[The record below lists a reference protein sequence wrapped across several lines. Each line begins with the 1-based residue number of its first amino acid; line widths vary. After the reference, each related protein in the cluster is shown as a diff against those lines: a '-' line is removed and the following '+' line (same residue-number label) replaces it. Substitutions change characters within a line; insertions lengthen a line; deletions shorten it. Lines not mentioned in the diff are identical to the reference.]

1 MEKTQHI
8 PVLENE
14 VVEQL
19 RAAAGGDFLDCT
31 LGGAGHTLAILKAN
45 PRNTVTAS
53 DRDERALKRAAERLS
68 EYGSRVKLL
77 HADFESLNSL
87 LSDRTFDG
95 MLADLGIST
104 DQLRENRG
112 FSFNDEGA
120 LDMRMD
126 ESRGLSAADI
136 VNTATLHEIFVILK
150 KGGVGNEA
158 RAIAKAIVD
167 ARPHSSAKALAQI
180 VNQAFARVARGKMAA
195 KKVNPSTVVFQ
206 ALRIAVN
213 REFEHIE
220 SLMEL
225 APRLIRTGGRI
236 AIITFHSLEDRVV
249 ARKMREWESGGEF
262 SARNPGLA
270 RGKRLGHVVQ
280 RKGIE
285 PSGEEISRNPSAR
298 SACLRVF
305 EFSSIDS

>member
-8 PVLENE
+8 PVLESE
-14 VVEQL
+14 VLEYLQ
-19 RAAAGGDFLDCT
+19 AAAGGNFLDCT
-31 LGGAGHTLAILKAN
+31 LGGAGHTLAILQAN
-45 PRNTVTAS
+45 PKNTVTAS
-53 DRDERALKRAAERLS
+53 DRDERALKRAAVRLADHA
-68 EYGSRVKLL
+68 SRVTLL
-77 HADFESLNSL
+77 HADFAALSGL
-87 LSDRTFDG
+87 LKDQTFDG

-104 DQLRENRG
+104 DQLKENRG
-112 FSFNDEGA
+112 FSFNDDAA

-126 ESRGLSAADI
+126 ESQGQSAADI
-136 VNTATLHEIFVILK
+136 VNGASAQQIFVLLK
-150 KGGVGNEA
+150 QGGVGNEA
-158 RAIAKAIVD
+158 RAIANAIVER
-167 ARPHSSAKALAQI
+167 RPYGTAKELAAV
-180 VNQAFARVARGKMAA
+180 VNQTFARVARGKAA
-195 KKVNPSTVVFQ
+195 QKKVNPSTVVFQ

-225 APRLIRTGGRI
+225 APRLIRSGGRI

-262 SARNPGLA
+262 SARSPGSMRA
-270 RGKRLGHVVQ
+270 KRLGHVVE

-285 PSGEEISRNPSAR
+285 PSAEEVTRNPSAR

>member
-8 PVLENE
+8 PVLEKE
-14 VVEQL
+14 VLEYLQ
-19 RAAAGGDFLDCT
+19 AAAGGEFLDCT
-31 LGGAGHTLAILKAN
+31 LGGAGHTLAILNAN
-45 PRNTVTAS
+45 PKNTVTAS
-53 DRDERALKRAAERLS
+53 DRDGRALERAKLRLS
-68 EYGSRVKLL
+68 GHESRVTLL
-77 HADFESLNSL
+77 HADFAALGDL
-87 LSDRTFDG
+87 LGDRTFDG

-104 DQLRENRG
+104 DQLKENRG

-126 ESRGLSAADI
+126 ESSGPSAADI
-136 VNTATLHEIFVILK
+136 VNSASAHEIFVILK
-150 KGGVGNEA
+150 QGGVGNEA
-158 RAIAKAIVD
+158 RAIAKAIVEN
-167 ARPHSSAKALAQI
+167 RPHQTAKGLAQI

-225 APRLIRTGGRI
+225 APRLVRTGGRI

-249 ARKMREWESGGEF
+249 LRKMREWESGGEF

-270 RGKRLGHVVQ
+270 RAKRLGHVVE

-285 PSGEEISRNPSAR
+285 PSAEEVSRNPSAR